1 MRLNRTRLFFAA
13 LSGFIAFA
21 ASATLSVASPTSSG
35 VVTVDGSSTVF
46 PISEAVAEEFQRAH
60 KGIGVTVGVSGTG
73 GGFKKFVAGEVDIVD
88 ASRPIKAA
96 EMELAQKNG
105 ITFIELPI
113 AYDALSIVVNKK
125 NTWVT
130 SLTTAE
136 LKKAWSPESQGKVM
150 KWSDIRAGFPDKPLQ
165 LFGPGTDS
173 GTFDYFTDVINGKE
187 DACRG
192 DFTSSEDDN
201 VIVTGVAGNEGA
213 LGYFGV
219 AFYEAN
225 KSRLKVVP
233 IDDEKVENGA
243 GPQEPTAEKVI
254 NAAYNPLSRPLFIY
268 VRTEAVAR
276 PEVAQFVSFYLD
288 NVKTL
293 SSEVGYVSLPDDV
306 LVKVKSRFAA
316 KSAGSLYGG
325 KSQSPGTTLAQLLK

>member
-1 MRLNRTRLFFAA
+1 MRLNRTRLFFTA
-13 LSGFIAFA
+13 LSAFIAFA
-21 ASATLSVASPTSSG
+21 ASATPSVASPTSAG

-125 NTWVT
+125 NTWAT
-130 SLTTAE
+130 SLTTTE
-136 LKKAWSPESQGKVM
+136 LKKVWSPESQGKVM

-225 KSRLKVVP
+225 KSRLNVVP
-233 IDDEKVENGA
+233 IDDEKAENGA

-254 NAAYNPLSRPLFIY
+254 NAAYSPLSRPLFIY
-268 VRTEAVAR
+268 VRTEALAR

-293 SSEVGYVSLPDDV
+293 SSEVGYVSLPEDV
-306 LVKVKSRFAA
+306 LGKVKSRYAA
-316 KSAGSLYGG
+316 KAAGSLYDGR
-325 KSQSPGTTLAQLLK
+325 SQSPGATLAQLLK

>member
-1 MRLNRTRLFFAA
+1 MKFFLAA
-13 LSGFIAFA
+13 LSGFAAFV
-21 ASATLSVASPTSSG
+21 ATALPSHASPTTSG

-105 ITFIELPI
+105 IAFIELPI

-125 NTWVT
+125 NTWAT

-136 LKKAWSPESQGKVM
+136 LKKIWSPESLAKVT
-150 KWSDIRAGFPDKPLQ
+150 KWSDVRAGFPDKPLQ

-192 DFTSSEDDN
+192 DYTSSEDDN

-213 LGYFGV
+213 LGYLGV

-233 IDDEKVENGA
+233 IDDENDENGA
-243 GPQEPTAEKVI
+243 GPQEPTAENVI
-254 NAAYNPLSRPLFIY
+254 KASYSPLSRPLFIY
-268 VRTEAVAR
+268 VRNEALAR

-293 SSEVGYVSLPDDV
+293 SSEVGYVSLPDD
-306 LVKVKSRFAA
+306 LLGKVKSRFASKA
-316 KSAGSLYGG
+316 SGSLYGG
-325 KSQSPGTTLAQLLK
+325 TSQTVGTTLAQLLK